1 MIPTDH
7 SPSGSG
13 SDQAPHNHANH
24 AVCNCANIRYD
35 YSLVV
40 PEIQV
45 LQERADELLGQV
57 KAFKGE
63 QEEMG
68 GVMVGDGGEGGEGVV
83 RYADVLVG
91 DEEGAQGKDGVQTK
105 GKQIKIDGYK
115 EGLSTEHVKTLG
127 EFMAE
132 VAETEME
139 DSNANLAE
147 SRKFGPDSKAT
158 DFTGEDVDTK
168 AKYDEMSAMVDR
180 ITAKA
185 DTGQDVG
192 GDVEDHIR
200 AMKVF
205 ESEQRVRLK
214 KASDAKTKAASTNET
229 TTQKSKDS
237 GERKKRYYESLMERI
252 EAYEEDVANGGKA
265 VRDALERKLSDDMD
279 AMTITNDVQSWNTSR
294 IPALRHSVA
303 SAQGDTNNDPLQV
316 NFISSKEYGAKL
328 SQEHTV
334 ESDATRVPPAPDN
347 SVKAKQFQER
357 KDKLWQ
363 KLAGWSPDVV
373 SDSKAEK
380 QEVITDEVLAADPE
394 IDADDMYDLKTVS
407 TNTSAATA
415 FSAIS
420 EHDSEDHQSM
430 TSAELDVPIIEDETN
445 LKYSASTTTLT
456 DKNPATMT
464 TITHAALHPF
474 SSSASFYRINPSMT
488 YSIPLST
495 TDKTAA
501 RTAIT
506 RMHALIDLTRAH
518 KSLLRASLAMRVK
531 VDPRDKKTLKLLDT
545 VGEGITKIRAGLVE
559 VGVKFPSMN

>member
-91 DEEGAQGKDGVQTK
+91 DEEGAQV
-105 GKQIKIDGYK
+105 K
-115 EGLSTEHVKTLG
+115 EGVEARG
-127 EFMAE
+127 DEQ
-132 VAETEME
+132 ME
-139 DSNANLAE
+139 I
-147 SRKFGPDSKAT
+147 G
-158 DFTGEDVDTK
+158 DT
-168 AKYDEMSAMVDR
+168 
-180 ITAKA
+180 
-185 DTGQDVG
+185 
-192 GDVEDHIR
+192 VEDENIE
-200 AMKVF
+200 AGMGGQV
-205 ESEQRVRLK
+205 SVSAGRLLHH
-214 KASDAKTKAASTNET
+214 
-229 TTQKSKDS
+229 
-237 GERKKRYYESLMERI
+237 GSLQEKI
-252 EAYEEDVANGGKA
+252 EAYEAETKKDVGNNDKA

-279 AMTITNDVQSWNTSR
+279 EMTITNDRQSRRKTDTSAHGDKGQGTASTNKTDGNSM
-294 IPALRHSVA
+294 PSTFTEHLA
-303 SAQGDTNNDPLQV
+303 SAIETGADTIKKAFVNGKLVVIGDQSAGK
-316 NFISSKEYGAKL
+316 SSL
-328 SQEHTV
+328 M
-334 ESDATRVPPAPDN
+334 ESLRDIPTALTTRRVPTIESEATQAPSAPEN
-347 SVKAKQFQER
+347 SIKAKQFQER

-394 IDADDMYDLKTVS
+394 IDSDDMYDLKAVS

-415 FSAIS
+415 FSTIS

-430 TSAELDVPIIEDETN
+430 TSAELEVPIIEDETN

-474 SSSASFYRINPSMT
+474 SSSASFYRINPLMT
-488 YSIPLST
+488 YSVPLST

-506 RMHALIDLTRAH
+506 RMRALIDLTRAH

>member
-68 GVMVGDGGEGGEGVV
+68 GVMVGDGGAGGEGVV

-91 DEEGAQGKDGVQTK
+91 DEEGAQV
-105 GKQIKIDGYK
+105 K
-115 EGLSTEHVKTLG
+115 EGG
-127 EFMAE
+127 EVEAG
-132 VAETEME
+132 VG
-139 DSNANLAE
+139 DQVS
-147 SRKFGPDSKAT
+147 
-158 DFTGEDVDTK
+158 V
-168 AKYDEMSAMVDR
+168 SAGR
-180 ITAKA
+180 PLHY
-185 DTGQDVG
+185 G
-192 GDVEDHIR
+192 
-200 AMKVF
+200 
-205 ESEQRVRLK
+205 
-214 KASDAKTKAASTNET
+214 
-229 TTQKSKDS
+229 
-237 GERKKRYYESLMERI
+237 SLQEKI
-252 EAYEEDVANGGKA
+252 EAYEAETKKDAANNDKA

-279 AMTITNDVQSWNTSR
+279 EMTITNDVQSRRKTDATSTNQH
-294 IPALRHSVA
+294 PGNSMPSTFTGHLA
-303 SAQGDTNNDPLQV
+303 SAIETGADSIKKAIVNAQHVVVGDQSAGQSSLMESLRDTPSTLTTRSVPTIESEATQAHSAPNNSL
-316 NFISSKEYGAKL
+316 
-328 SQEHTV
+328 
-334 ESDATRVPPAPDN
+334 
-347 SVKAKQFQER
+347 KAKQFQER

-363 KLAGWSPDVV
+363 QLAGWAPDVV

-380 QEVITDEVLAADPE
+380 QEVITGEVLSADPE
-394 IDADDMYDLKTVS
+394 IDADDMYDLKAVS

-415 FSAIS
+415 FSNIS

-445 LKYSASTTTLT
+445 LKHSASTTTLT

-474 SSSASFYRINPSMT
+474 SSSASFYRINPLMT
-488 YSIPLST
+488 YSVPLST

-518 KSLLRASLAMRVK
+518 KALLRASLAMRVK